1 MFAAYHLSLE
11 TSFLADE
18 GATLPRLVPFDS
30 TGQKYLRNGSL
41 NGHLST
47 QNPDEK
53 ESDSSPCSQ
62 TGRDESREESTI
74 EEKSDNEQ
82 MRLYLPE
89 DQREM
94 MTTDIFSTDEN
105 QQSILVSV
113 SSTYAVKG
121 SGTVCEQSQLFRIKF
136 YGGFDKPLGR
146 YLREDLFGQVK
157 VVLILN
163 LIFICFI
170 PMEAYS
176 THDYIIS
183 EIFRY
188 VQTPEVISKII
199 GSIRPVWCIN
209 FLQATN
215 T

>member
-1 MFAAYHLSLE
+1 VFAAYHLSLE

-18 GATLPRLVPFDS
+18 GASIPRLLIPFDS
-30 TGQKYLRNGSL
+30 TGHKYLRNGSL

-47 QNPDEK
+47 QNLDQK
-53 ESDSSPCSQ
+53 ESYSSPRSQ
-62 TGRDESREESTI
+62 TGRDESREESTL

-82 MRLYLPE
+82 TRLYVPE

-94 MTTDIFSTDEN
+94 MTTDIFSADEN

-146 YLREDLFGQVK
+146 YLREDLFGQVSIL
-157 VVLILN
+157 LILN
-163 LIFICFI
+163 LMFICLI

-176 THDYIIS
+176 SHDYLIS
-183 EIFRY
+183 D
-188 VQTPEVISKII
+188 T
-199 GSIRPVWCIN
+199 
-209 FLQATN
+209 
-215 T
+215 